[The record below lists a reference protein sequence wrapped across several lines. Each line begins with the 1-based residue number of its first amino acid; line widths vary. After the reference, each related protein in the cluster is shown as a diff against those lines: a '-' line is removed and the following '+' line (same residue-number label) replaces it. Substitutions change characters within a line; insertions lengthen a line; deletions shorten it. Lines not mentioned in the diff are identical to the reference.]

1 MMTDRRSDGTFTSGP
16 KRLGR
21 PPGARNKVP
30 RDLRNLVLDTAER
43 HGQDGTGKNGLPGYF
58 DRLADERPEVFAGY
72 IAKLLPRSIDA
83 DVAVDGGT
91 VELTIVTIPQ
101 GFYFLPSSYEAD
113 PWLYAQH
120 EVDAMTAIRQAARE
134 RAEALKRKV
143 MPGGDEAT

>member
-1 MMTDRRSDGTFTSGP
+1 MMTDRRSDGTFTSAP

-21 PPGARNKVP
+21 PPGARNRIP

-43 HGQDGTGKNGLPGYF
+43 HGQDGAGKNGLPGYF

-101 GFYFLPSSYEAD
+101 GFYFFP
-113 PWLYAQH
+113 Q
-120 EVDAMTAIRQAARE
+120 
-134 RAEALKRKV
+134 
-143 MPGGDEAT
+143 GF